1 MKNIKRT
8 MVLTAF
14 LIFSL
19 CISIIGT
26 IRAVEPTVVEVTLD
40 PEDPAPQSTITF
52 TAVITS
58 EDTLEEMKLIVQ
70 ECKEG
75 LCYISSFNESM
86 ATVDTDTY
94 QASVTLIHDDA
105 TYIKY
110 HLEIK
115 SDGTWYK
122 NDLTEFDLKVGS
134 DNGNTTPNDTDKTP
148 GFELIILIIAI
159 GVGFILFRKKRL

>member
-1 MKNIKRT
+1 MKNIKKT

-40 PEDPAPQSTITF
+40 PEDPAPQSTIIF

-58 EDTLEEMKLIVQ
+58 EDNIEELRLIVR

-75 LCYISSFNESM
+75 LCYTGGFNESM
-86 ATVDTDTY
+86 TTVDTDTY
-94 QASVTLIHDDA
+94 QTSVTLIHDGS

-122 NDLTEFDLKVGS
+122 NDITEVDLKLNS
-134 DNGNTTPNDTDKTP
+134 DNTS
-148 GFELIILIIAI
+148 GFEMILLLISIVI
-159 GVGFILFRKKRL
+159 GTLVLKRKRWR

>member
-8 MVLTAF
+8 MALTAF
-14 LIFSL
+14 FIFSL

-58 EDTLEEMKLIVQ
+58 EDTLEEMRLIVQ

-75 LCYISSFNESM
+75 LCYIGGFNESM
-86 ATVDTDTY
+86 ATIDTDTY

-122 NDLTEFDLKVGS
+122 TDLTEFDLKVGS

-148 GFELIILIIAI
+148 GFEIIFLLITIVFGTL
-159 GVGFILFRKKRL
+159 VFKRKR